1 MTDKER
7 FIALYRQNITREG
20 ADRLLEWLE
29 SDKCDFFVAPAS
41 TQYHLNRAGGLCLH
55 SLHVYD
61 RLVNLY
67 AQEYGEMT
75 PAKLETLTI
84 VSLLH
89 DLCKTNFYKPGTRN
103 VKDENGKWQTVPIY
117 TINDTLNYG
126 HGEGSVYIISAF
138 LRLTREEAMAI
149 RWHMGGF
156 DDAVRGGS
164 RALSGAMESFPLVTL
179 THIADMMASYLD
191 EVKEEM

>member
-7 FIALYRQNITREG
+7 FIDLCTQHIHRDGIDE
-20 ADRLLEWLE
+20 LLEWLQ
-29 SDKCDFFVAPAS
+29 SDKCDFFDAPAS
-41 TQYHLNRAGGLCLH
+41 TQYHLNIAGGLCKH

-61 RLVNLY
+61 RLIRLY
-67 AQEYGEMT
+67 QAEYGE
-75 PAKLETLTI
+75 ASNEKHETLAI

-89 DLCKTNFYKPGTRN
+89 DLCKTNFYKLGSRN
-103 VKDENGKWQTVPIY
+103 VKDENGKWQTVPVY

-138 LRLTREEAMAI
+138 MRLTREEAMAI

-156 DDAVRGGS
+156 DDAVKGGS
-164 RALSGAMESFPLVTL
+164 RALSGAMEKYPLVTL
-179 THIADMMASYLD
+179 IHIADMMASYLD
-191 EVKEEM
+191 EVEGE